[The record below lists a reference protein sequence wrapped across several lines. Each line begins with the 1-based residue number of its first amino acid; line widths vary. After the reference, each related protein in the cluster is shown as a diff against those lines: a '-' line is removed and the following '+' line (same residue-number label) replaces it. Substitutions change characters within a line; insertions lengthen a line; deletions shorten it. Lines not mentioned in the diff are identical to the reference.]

1 MNDVHSIFF
10 SDDEDEENKKEHLSL
25 ETALPSMIME
35 KDHVIKFENVPLVT
49 PTGDVLLKNMSFEVT
64 AGRNVLVCGPNGCGK
79 SSLFRVLGEV
89 YLYNR
94 NVHIQCP

>member
-1 MNDVHSIFF
+1 MRID
-10 SDDEDEENKKEHLSL
+10 DDESGESKEHLSL
-25 ETALPSMIME
+25 DTAIPSMIME

-49 PTGDVLLKNMSFEVT
+49 PNGDVLLKNMSFEVT

-89 YLYNR
+89 GD
-94 NVHIQCP
+94 

>member
-1 MNDVHSIFF
+1 
-10 SDDEDEENKKEHLSL
+10 
-25 ETALPSMIME
+25 MIME

-49 PTGDVLLKNMSFEVT
+49 PNGDVLLKNMSFEVT

-89 YLYNR
+89 QLIFSVSQFFYNFFEEIIR
-94 NVHIQCP
+94 F